1 MRSKGLYSKLLQSI
15 TEQLF
20 IISKRFVNIN
30 FKARVIKAALMILLY
45 IDYNSIVVLHILLFS
60 IMLSLLYLYII
71 IHFIIIIIFIL
82 LSFIYIYFYYFSF
95 SIQRINVDKRV
106 DVNVFIPERGGSPS
120 SLPFAEVG
128 IFFSGG
134 SPWIFLHLLL
144 LW

>member
-1 MRSKGLYSKLLQSI
+1 MNSNLHAQNLRSKGLYSKLLQSI

-30 FKARVIKAALMILLY
+30 FKARVIKAALIILLN
-45 IDYNSIVVLHILLFS
+45 IDYNSIVVLHILLYF

-82 LSFIYIYFYYFSF
+82 LSFIYIYIISF

-106 DVNVFIPERGGSPS
+106 DVNVFIPERGGSPP
-120 SLPFAEVG
+120 SLPFAKVG
-128 IFFSGG
+128 IVFSDG
-134 SPWIFLHLLL
+134 SS
-144 LW
+144 

>member
-20 IISKRFVNIN
+20 IISKRCVNIN

-82 LSFIYIYFYYFSF
+82 LSFIYIYIISF

-106 DVNVFIPERGGSPS
+106 DVNVFIPEQGGSLRR
-120 SLPFAEVG
+120 LPFAEVK

>member
-1 MRSKGLYSKLLQSI
+1 MYSKLLQNI
-15 TEQLF
+15 TEQLS
-20 IISKRFVNIN
+20 IISKRCVNIN
-30 FKARVIKAALMILLY
+30 FEARVINAALMILLY
-45 IDYNSIVVLHILLFS
+45 IDYNSIVVLHILLFF

-82 LSFIYIYFYYFSF
+82 LSFIFIYVFSF
-95 SIQRINVDKRV
+95 FSFLIQRINVDKRV
-106 DVNVFIPERGGSPS
+106 HVNVFIPEQGGSPT
-120 SLPFAEVG
+120 SLPFAKVR